1 MTQHMIRPACQ
12 WSADVLRRARVFLAL
27 ALLVVAMCAPI
38 LQAAPPLPAERMV
51 VVAVA
56 DRPDPVATAGSTP
69 RGYGGLPNYT
79 GGERTLALATKV
91 ADDHRLREVS
101 AWTIEPL
108 HLRCMLYELPEGA
121 ARDEVLAGLN
131 ADARVR
137 LAQPLQEFSTLT
149 LPDNVQQSSTA
160 ATSTYNDPY
169 VGLQRGF
176 AAIGA
181 GAAHRYA
188 NGEGVRVAVV
198 DTGIDAAH
206 PDLAGRIAEQRDFV
220 SAPMQ
225 AAVVERHGTEVA
237 GVIAAVA
244 NNRVGIV
251 GVAPYAQL
259 LSYRACWGMPD
270 RQGARC
276 DTYTLA
282 LALGAAISS
291 GADIL
296 NLSLG
301 GPSDPLLGQLASYAV
316 DSGMIVVGA
325 VPPDGRMDGFPLGV
339 PGVIAVRGNDEPL
352 PRGPALA
359 APSLDILTLEPGGH
373 YDYASGSSLAAAH
386 VSGALALLLQL
397 KPRLDADQLIVLLQR
412 SGAIANAPI
421 DACAAARSLSGN
433 TEACAEPASIH
444 PSVGGR

>member
-1 MTQHMIRPACQ
+1 MTPLMIKSGAQ
-12 WSADVLRRARVFLAL
+12 SSASVLRLVRGLAVL
-27 ALLVVAMCAPI
+27 AMLLIAIAPR
-38 LQAAPPLPAERMV
+38 LPSAAPPAPAARMI

-56 DRPDPVATAGSTP
+56 DKPDPVALAGSTP
-69 RGYGGLPNYT
+69 RGYGGLPNYM
-79 GGERTLALATKV
+79 GGERTLALAAQV
-91 ADDHRLREVS
+91 AEDHRLREVS

-108 HLRCMLYELPEGA
+108 HLRCMLYELPDGA
-121 ARDEVLAGLN
+121 ERDEVLAGLQ
-131 ADARVR
+131 ADPRVR

-149 LPDNVQQSSTA
+149 VPDDAQPSSA
-160 ATSTYNDPY
+160 SAVSSYNDPY

-188 NGEGVRVAVV
+188 NGDGVRVAVV
-198 DTGIDAAH
+198 DTGIDATH
-206 PDLAGRIAEQRDFV
+206 PDLAGRIIEQHDFV
-220 SAPMQ
+220 AASLQ
-225 AAVVERHGTEVA
+225 AGVVERHGTEVA

-244 NNRVGIV
+244 NNHVGIV
-251 GVAPYAQL
+251 GVAPDAQL
-259 LSYRACWGMPD
+259 LSYRACWGVPD
-270 RQGARC
+270 TLGARC

-291 GADIL
+291 GADIV

-316 DSGMIVVGA
+316 DNGMIVVGA
-325 VPPDGRMDGFPLGV
+325 VPPDGRMDGFPIGV
-339 PGVIAVRGNDEPL
+339 PGVIAVRGNDEPT
-352 PRGPALA
+352 PRRPALA

-397 KPRLDADQLIVLLQR
+397 KPRLDASQLFALLQR
-412 SGAIANAPI
+412 SGDVAHAPI
-421 DACAAARSLSGN
+421 DACTAAGSLSGN
-433 TEACAEPASIH
+433 TDACEPALA
-444 PSVGGR
+444 PSPVGRR